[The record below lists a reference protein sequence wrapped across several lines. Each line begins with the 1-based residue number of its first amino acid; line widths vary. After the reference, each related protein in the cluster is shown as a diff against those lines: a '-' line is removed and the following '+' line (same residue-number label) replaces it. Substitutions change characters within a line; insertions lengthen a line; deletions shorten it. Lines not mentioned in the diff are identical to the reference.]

1 MMPTNVSAPSVM
13 PLDRDLW
20 KSQLHLSQ
28 FINTYYQYRD
38 LHECIGKQGKVLIIG
53 PGAGLD
59 AAVLIWKGYKVTTFD
74 IDEKFSPDIL
84 GSCHD
89 MHMFKALEFDVVI
102 ASHVLEHLP
111 LTYLDCALE
120 EIARISRYA
129 IIYLPVAGKHGQ
141 LRVLPSIGGKNLNFI
156 IDLFKFWETPTGRI
170 LKYSGGQHY
179 WEMGYRGFKLR
190 NLLSRFKKNFKVLK
204 NYRNEDWLPS
214 YNFIL
219 SSVEKKV
226 MKNEC

>member
-1 MMPTNVSAPSVM
+1 M

-20 KSQLHLSQ
+20 KKQLNLSQ

-38 LHECIGKQGKVLIIG
+38 LNLCIGDKGKVLIIG

-59 AAVLIWKGYKVTTFD
+59 AAVLRWKSYEVVTFD

-89 MHMFKALEFDVVI
+89 MSMFKNIEFDAVI

-111 LTYLDCALE
+111 LTYFELALE
-120 EIARISRYA
+120 EISRIAKFA
-129 IIYLPVAGKHGQ
+129 IIYLPVAGKHAQ
-141 LRVLPSIGGKNLNFI
+141 FRALPNIAGKNLSLIVDF
-156 IDLFKFWETPTGRI
+156 FKFWELPNGNI
-170 LKYSGGQHY
+170 LSYGKGQHY
-179 WEMGYRGFKLR
+179 WEVGYKGFR
-190 NLLSRFKKNFKVLK
+190 VHNLISQFEKYFDVISH
-204 NYRNEDWLPS
+204 YRNIDWLPS

-219 SSVEKKV
+219 RTKRPKA
-226 MKNEC
+226 